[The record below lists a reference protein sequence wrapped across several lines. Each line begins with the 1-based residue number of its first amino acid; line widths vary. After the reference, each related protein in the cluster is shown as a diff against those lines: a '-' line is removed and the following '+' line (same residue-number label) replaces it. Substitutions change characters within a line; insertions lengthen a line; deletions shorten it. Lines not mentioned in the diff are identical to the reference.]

1 MIIPVVLVNNQSMYI
16 NSPKKKPRI
25 ILMAY
30 IKVREWVE
38 EGKVCVCVCWGGR
51 GGAGAGLIVSIL
63 YPYGAN
69 RILKSQSVT

>member
-1 MIIPVVLVNNQSMYI
+1 MIIPVVLVNNQSTYI

-38 EGKVCVCVCWGGR
+38 EGKVCVCVLGQGD
-51 GGAGAGLIVSIL
+51 AGAGLIVSIL
-63 YPYGAN
+63 YSYGAN